1 MNKLRLYH
9 GSEFIIN
16 NPVFGKGSPK
26 NDYGQGFYCTRD
38 IEKAKEWAAQKGN
51 QGYCNVYEIDTTNL
65 NFLYLNNSKYSILHW
80 MTLLL
85 QNRTQK
91 IHNEALDF
99 LYKHFSLDI
108 SKYDII
114 VGYRA
119 DDSYFKYAKDF
130 LLDAITIES
139 LSKAMKLGNLGIQTV
154 IKSEKAFNRIEF
166 IEAQPVQTQ
175 IYYENFFNNETAA
188 KECHDTKIRKAP
200 KSTGTLITDVIRN
213 PKLLEQK
220 LQIKIPETL
229 RGI

>member
-9 GSEFIIN
+9 GSEFVIR
-16 NPVFGKGSPK
+16 NPVFGKGSTQ
-26 NDYGQGFYCTRD
+26 NDYGQGFYCTKD
-38 IEKAKEWAAQKGN
+38 IEKAKEWAAQKRNPGF
-51 QGYCNVYEIDTTNL
+51 CNVYDIDTTNL
-65 NFLYLNNSKYSILHW
+65 KILYLNNPKYSVLHW

-108 SKYDII
+108 KKYDVII
-114 VGYRA
+114 GYRA

-139 LSKAMKLGNLGIQTV
+139 LSKAMKLGNLGLQTV
-154 IKSEKAFNRIEF
+154 IKSNEAFDRLKF
-166 IEAQPVQTQ
+166 IEAQPVQPE
-175 IYYENFFNNETAA
+175 IYYNKFITNDAA
-188 KECHDTKIRKAP
+188 AREFYATNIRNSP
-200 KSTGTLITDVIRN
+200 KSQGTLITDVIRN
-213 PKLLEQK
+213 PKLLEQR

-229 RGI
+229 RGC